1 MRPVVLCFSGLDP
14 SGGAGLQ
21 ADIEAIGAQGAHA
34 AVVCTALTI
43 QDTCR
48 VYGFQAVDPAFL
60 KKQADAVLAD
70 LPVAAIKCGMLATP
84 EVAALVREVC
94 EAHPRLPLVLDPVLA
109 ANSGGSLADP
119 RMVTELA
126 SLFAR
131 SALITPNSL
140 EARSLAG
147 RDNLDEAL
155 ARLHA
160 LGAGAVLLK
169 GGHEP
174 GEMIQ
179 NVLSVQ
185 GDVVQTSR
193 WPRLPHE
200 FHGSGCTLASAI
212 AGGLARGLP
221 LTVAVTRAEVWLQ
234 STLIDADL
242 PHVDGQAIPRR
253 VRSEFPC

>member
-43 QDTCR
+43 QDTRR
-48 VYGFQAVDPAFL
+48 VYGFQAIDPAFL
-60 KKQADAVLAD
+60 RQQADKVLAD
-70 LPVAAIKCGMLATP
+70 LPVAVIKCGMLANP
-84 EVAALVREVC
+84 EVVAMVREVC
-94 EAHPRLPLVLDPVLA
+94 VAHPHITLVLDPVLA

-126 SLFAR
+126 SLFPHA
-131 SALITPNSL
+131 ALITPNSL
-140 EARSLAG
+140 ETRWLAARE
-147 RDNLDEAL
+147 DLDAAL
-155 ARLHA
+155 THLHD
-160 LGAGAVLLK
+160 LGAKAILLK

-174 GEMIQ
+174 GNMIR
-179 NVLSVQ
+179 NLLSVD
-185 GDVVQTSR
+185 GKTVQTSQ

-212 AGGLARGLP
+212 AGALAHGLALP
-221 LTVAVTRAEVWLQ
+221 VAVTRAEVWLQ
-234 STLIDADL
+234 STLTDADL
-242 PHVDGQAIPRR
+242 PHPDGQAIPKR
-253 VRSEFPC
+253 VRSDFA